1 MGRGECPSTKENVRY
16 RVNFLGN
23 PTTVARSNST
33 VQQSILLA
41 VLPLEWEVDLD
52 LDDRVNWRRRDSLV
66 EGLQVA
72 YG

>member
-16 RVNFLGN
+16 RVNFLGS

-33 VQQSILLA
+33 VQRSILLA
-41 VLPLEWEVDLD
+41 VLPLEWEVAPDLA
-52 LDDRVNWRRRDSLV
+52 DRVNWRRRDSLV
-66 EGLQVA
+66 DGLLVV